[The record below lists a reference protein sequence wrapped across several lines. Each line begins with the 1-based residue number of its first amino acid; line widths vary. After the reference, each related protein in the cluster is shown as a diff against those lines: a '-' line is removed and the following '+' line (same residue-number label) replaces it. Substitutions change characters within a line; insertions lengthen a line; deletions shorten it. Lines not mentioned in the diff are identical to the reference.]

1 MGLKRVSLAMLV
13 FLFSLFLGCVST
25 EQRIQ
30 NLSAQHPDWDQ
41 ATIEKIARRQV
52 EKGMT
57 PEMVVAAYG
66 RKGEVKSGSAMGE
79 ESWTY
84 YREVQY
90 GDTARWVPSRVVYFK
105 NEKVVSVSDS
115 GYAGKR

>member
-1 MGLKRVSLAMLV
+1 MKFKRVSLVMFV
-13 FLFSLFLGCVST
+13 FLFSLFLGCAST
-25 EQRIQ
+25 EQRVQ
-30 NLSAQHPDWDQ
+30 DLKAQHPDWDA
-41 ATIEKIARRQV
+41 ATIEKIANRQV

-57 PEMVVAAYG
+57 QEMVIAAYG
-66 RKGEVKSGSAMGE
+66 RKGEVKSGSAMDE

-90 GDTARWVPSRVVYFK
+90 GDTARWVPGKVVYFK
-105 NEKVVSVSDS
+105 GGKVVSVSDA